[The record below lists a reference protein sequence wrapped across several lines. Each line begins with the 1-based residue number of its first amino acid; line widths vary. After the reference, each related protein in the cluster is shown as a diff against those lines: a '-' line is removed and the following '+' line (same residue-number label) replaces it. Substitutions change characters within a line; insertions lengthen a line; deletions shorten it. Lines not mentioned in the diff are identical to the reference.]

1 MKRKMTSVL
10 ALCTIAGLS
19 GPALAD
25 CQDELAQLTGEAG
38 MEVEGGISKDG
49 SLAPLEDPDASAEA
63 SGSVDGAAST
73 SDTGASDSGSDT
85 DLSAQAEDMNS
96 DASEGDGEVAKDGDT
111 APLETDTS
119 SVATS
124 GQDAAAQQDGS
135 GDASATAS
143 SDSGSE
149 SEMSQEAKDA
159 IETAKAALEAGD
171 EKACMDAV
179 EEARNS

>member
-10 ALCTIAGLS
+10 AICTIAGLS

-49 SLAPLEDPDASAEA
+49 SLAPLEDPDASADA
-63 SGSVDGAAST
+63 SGSMDGADST

-96 DASEGDGEVAKDGDT
+96 DASESDGEVVKDGDT

-135 GDASATAS
+135 GDDSATTS
-143 SDSGSE
+143 SD

-171 EKACMDAV
+171 EKACMEAV